1 MLLRDLVMVPA
12 KMSLQ
17 NGSTSGAARAAI
29 AVLGEVLWDV
39 LPNGACL
46 GGAPL
51 NFAVHAR
58 RLGYEPL
65 LISAVGADDLGKRAV
80 EEIGHLELETT
91 LLQTTPLWPTGTASV
106 RLDSNGQPT
115 FAIQRPAAY
124 DAVRLTEREIDLITV
139 RDPEWLYYGTL
150 FASTSEGKAT
160 LLQLL
165 EALPDAS
172 RFYDVNLRPGFA
184 SRSLVLELLRKAAV
198 VKLNEAELIAVS
210 QFADLPRGIEEF
222 CRAGVE
228 RFGWRSVC
236 VTLGEHGC
244 AILRGGEYVLAN
256 GYPVVVADSV
266 GAGDA
271 FAAAFLHGLTHD
283 ERLADV
289 AAFANRVG
297 AVVASRVGA
306 IPEWSLAETAEL

>member
-1 MLLRDLVMVPA
+1 MVPA

-17 NGSTSGAARAAI
+17 NGSATGAAPIAI

-39 LPNGACL
+39 LPSGVCL

-65 LISAVGADDLGKRAV
+65 LISAVGADDLGKRAAA
-80 EEIGHLELETT
+80 EIGRLGLATA

-106 RLDSNGQPT
+106 QLDGNGQPT

-124 DAVRLTEREIDLITV
+124 DTLRLTARDIDLIAV

-150 FASTSEGKAT
+150 FASSPEGKAT
-160 LLQLL
+160 LLQLVD
-165 EALPDAS
+165 ALPSAS
-172 RFYDVNLRPGFA
+172 RFYDVNLRPGFG
-184 SRSLVLELLRKAAV
+184 SRSLVLELLGKAAV
-198 VKLNEAELIAVS
+198 VKLNQAELIAVS
-210 QFADLPRGIEEF
+210 EFADLPRGMEEF

-244 AILRGGEYVLAN
+244 AILRGSEYVLAD
-256 GYPVVVADSV
+256 GYRVVVADSV

-271 FAAAFLHGLTHD
+271 FAAALLHGLTQG
-283 ERLADV
+283 ERLADL

-306 IPEWSLAETAEL
+306 IPEWSLAEAAEL